1 MTTKDFDFL
10 MGRWSVKNR
19 RLKQRRA
26 GCDDW
31 DEFESQSDT
40 RPLFGGA
47 GNVEEI
53 VFPTKGFSGVT
64 LRLFRPEHNA
74 WALYWVNSR
83 DGQLQP
89 PVIGQFV
96 DGLGEFFGDDVDDGV
111 PIRVRYRWSDCT
123 PSNARWEQAFSYDQ
137 GRTWET
143 NWSMHFTRVD
153 VGP

>member
-1 MTTKDFDFL
+1 MTTRDFDFL

-19 RLKQRRA
+19 RLKQRRTA
-26 GCDDW
+26 ALDW
-31 DEFESQSDT
+31 DEFESESDT

-53 VFPTKGFSGVT
+53 VFATKGFSGVT
-64 LRLFRPEHNA
+64 LRLFRPETND

-89 PVIGQFV
+89 PVVGRFV

-111 PIRVRYRWSDCT
+111 PIRVRYRWSGCT
-123 PSNARWEQAFSYDQ
+123 PTSARWEQAFSYDQ
-137 GRTWET
+137 GHTWET
-143 NWSMHFTRVD
+143 NWSMHFTRVN
-153 VGP
+153 PRR